1 MAILRCKSCNFLR
14 EVPNE
19 HIGKTI
25 KCPKCSQPASIFDTT
40 ILIQAL
46 FKNLTQAQTELT
58 ITKKEFE
65 QIPAL
70 KEKTTKMVQDI
81 LQFKQKE
88 KTLEN
93 KIAELNTTL
102 ENIQLENAKLKQQ
115 ENNTSSKDIN
125 FQNRR
130 INELTKDLATAKLE
144 NEKLKQQTNFATNKK
159 LNKEQNGYAFSNKA
173 FAPELLN
180 FDGVVNYLN
189 VRKVRV
195 EFKEKQMDISGFYDE
210 IAVKLGDNYAILF
223 PLLDKIRWAQRKS
236 YDAINFDLTE
246 NQKNDQFIM
255 QFCKELYEYGFI
267 VRQFKKRDKNQI
279 HLELQ
284 TSSKI
289 TNFFNGEWLEW
300 YAFMKTASLLA
311 SKKIAFSSLKN
322 FIFNFENGEKHEAD
336 LFFVLPK
343 NKPLWI
349 ECKSGE
355 FRQDIQ
361 KYTKICKTLNI
372 PKENFLLLVLDESD
386 EKMIGLSNT
395 FDITFVSEKN
405 FLNYIEKLL

>member
-25 KCPKCSQPASIFDTT
+25 KCPKCSQPASIFDAT

-46 FKNLTQAQTELT
+46 FKNLTQAQTEL
-58 ITKKEFE
+58 K
-65 QIPAL
+65 QL
-70 KEKTTKMVQDI
+70 KEQTN
-81 LQFKQKE
+81 L
-88 KTLEN
+88 L
-93 KIAELNTTL
+93 IAENT
-102 ENIQLENAKLKQQ
+102 KLK
-115 ENNTSSKDIN
+115 E
-125 FQNRR
+125 
-130 INELTKDLATAKLE
+130 
-144 NEKLKQQTNFATNKK
+144 QTNFATNDK
-159 LNKEQNGYAFSNKA
+159 LNKEQQGYAFANKA
-173 FAPELLN
+173 FAPELIN

-189 VRKVRV
+189 EKKVKV
-195 EFKEKQMDISGFYDE
+195 EFKEKQMDISGFFDE

-223 PLLDKIRWAQRKS
+223 PLLDKIRWAYRKN
-236 YDAINFDLTE
+236 YDAINFDLTD
-246 NQKNDQFIM
+246 NQKTDQFIM

-284 TSSKI
+284 TSTKI
-289 TNFFNGEWLEW
+289 MNFFNGEWLEW
-300 YAFMKTASLLA
+300 YAFMKTASLLS
-311 SKKIAFSSLKN
+311 SKKITFSSLKN

-336 LFFVLPK
+336 VFFVLPK

>member
-1 MAILRCKSCNFLR
+1 LR

-25 KCPKCSQPASIFDTT
+25 KCPKCSQPASIFDAT

-46 FKNLTQAQTELT
+46 FKNLAQAQTEL
-58 ITKKEFE
+58 K
-65 QIPAL
+65 QL
-70 KEKTTKMVQDI
+70 KEQTN
-81 LQFKQKE
+81 L
-88 KTLEN
+88 L
-93 KIAELNTTL
+93 IAENT
-102 ENIQLENAKLKQQ
+102 KLK
-115 ENNTSSKDIN
+115 E
-125 FQNRR
+125 
-130 INELTKDLATAKLE
+130 
-144 NEKLKQQTNFATNKK
+144 QTNFATNDK
-159 LNKEQNGYAFSNKA
+159 LNKEQQGYAFANKA
-173 FAPELLN
+173 FAPELIN

-189 VRKVRV
+189 EKKVKV
-195 EFKEKQMDISGFYDE
+195 EFKEKQMDISGFFDE

-223 PLLDKIRWAQRKS
+223 PLLDKIRWAYRKN
-236 YDAINFDLTE
+236 YDAINFDLTD
-246 NQKNDQFIM
+246 NQKTDQFIM

-284 TSSKI
+284 TSTKI
-289 TNFFNGEWLEW
+289 MNFFNGEWLEW
-300 YAFMKTASLLA
+300 YAFMKTASLLS
-311 SKKIAFSSLKN
+311 SKKITFSSLKN

-336 LFFVLPK
+336 VFFVLPK

>member
-1 MAILRCKSCNFLR
+1 MR

-19 HIGKTI
+19 HIGKNV
-25 KCPKCSQPASIFDTT
+25 KCPKCSQPASIFDVVV
-40 ILIQAL
+40 LVQAL
-46 FKNLTQAQTELT
+46 FKNLSQAQTNLST
-58 ITKKEFE
+58 FQKGMQE
-65 QIPAL
+65 QETLKLKL
-70 KEKTTKMVQDI
+70 KEMAQSIV
-81 LQFKQKE
+81 LFKQKE

-93 KIAELNTTL
+93 KIAELNITL
-102 ENIQLENAKLKQQ
+102 ENIQLKNAKLKQQ
-115 ENNTSSKDIN
+115 ENNVSSKDIS
-125 FQNRR
+125 FQNRH
-130 INELTKDLATAKLE
+130 INELKKELATVKLE

-159 LNKEQNGYAFSNKA
+159 LNKEQNGYAFANQT

-223 PLLDKIRWAQRKS
+223 PLLDKIRWAYRKN
-236 YDAINFDLTE
+236 YNAINFDFTD
-246 NQKNDQFIM
+246 NQKTDQFIM
-255 QFCKELYEYGFI
+255 QFCKELYEYGFV

-284 TSSKI
+284 TSTKI
-289 TNFFNGEWLEW
+289 MNFFNGEWLEW
-300 YAFMKTASLLA
+300 YAFMKTASLLT

-361 KYTKICKTLNI
+361 KYTKICKALNI

>member
-25 KCPKCSQPASIFDTT
+25 KCPKCSQPASIFDAT

-46 FKNLTQAQTELT
+46 FKNLVQIQTELKRIKQQNQDLIVSQEKIKEIEKST
-58 ITKKEFE
+58 LEIQKKEK
-65 QIPAL
+65 Q
-70 KEKTTKMVQDI
+70 VQH
-81 LQFKQKE
+81 
-88 KTLEN
+88 
-93 KIAELNTTL
+93 
-102 ENIQLENAKLKQQ
+102 QLEQLKKNNSQLKSENGNLKQQ
-115 ENNTSSKDIN
+115 VNSFAQKYELLQKDFDKI
-125 FQNRR
+125 
-130 INELTKDLATAKLE
+130 KLE
-144 NEKLKQQTNFATNKK
+144 NNKLKEQLSFKTNNHLNQKQQ
-159 LNKEQNGYAFSNKA
+159 GYAFSNKT

-180 FDGVVNYLN
+180 FDGVVKYFSN
-189 VRKVRV
+189 KKSKV
-195 EFKEKQMDISGFYDE
+195 EFKEKQMDISGFFDE
-210 IAVKLGDNYAILF
+210 IAVEIGDNYQLVN
-223 PLLDKIRWAQRKS
+223 LLIKKIKNAYRNNA
-236 YDAINFDLTE
+236 ANTTFVITDLTTE
-246 NQKNDQFIM
+246 QLEKIKL
-255 QFCKELYEYGFI
+255 FCKILYECAFI
-267 VRQFKKRDKNQI
+267 IRFNITKKAI

-284 TSSKI
+284 VNIKI
-289 TNFFNGEWLEW
+289 MNFFNGEWLEW
-300 YAFMKTASLLA
+300 YAFMKTASLLT

-322 FIFNFENGEKHEAD
+322 FIFNFENGDKHEAD

-355 FRQDIQ
+355 FRQDIN
-361 KYTKICKTLNI
+361 KYTKICKALNI

>member
-19 HIGKTI
+19 HIGKTV
-25 KCPKCSQPASIFDTT
+25 KCPKCSQPASIFDVTV
-40 ILIQAL
+40 LIQAL
-46 FKNLTQAQTELT
+46 FKNLAQAQTEL
-58 ITKKEFE
+58 K
-65 QIPAL
+65 QL
-70 KEKTTKMVQDI
+70 KEQTN
-81 LQFKQKE
+81 L
-88 KTLEN
+88 L
-93 KIAELNTTL
+93 IAENT
-102 ENIQLENAKLKQQ
+102 KLK
-115 ENNTSSKDIN
+115 E
-125 FQNRR
+125 
-130 INELTKDLATAKLE
+130 
-144 NEKLKQQTNFATNKK
+144 QTNFATNDK
-159 LNKEQNGYAFSNKA
+159 LNKEQQGYAFANKA
-173 FAPELLN
+173 FAPELIN

-189 VRKVRV
+189 EKKVKV
-195 EFKEKQMDISGFYDE
+195 EFKEKQMDISGFFDE

-223 PLLDKIRWAQRKS
+223 PLLDKIRWAYRKN
-236 YDAINFDLTE
+236 YDAINFDLTD
-246 NQKNDQFIM
+246 NQKTDQFIM

-284 TSSKI
+284 TSTKI
-289 TNFFNGEWLEW
+289 MNFFNGEWLEW
-300 YAFMKTASLLA
+300 YAFMKTASLLS
-311 SKKIAFSSLKN
+311 SKKITFSSLKN

-336 LFFVLPK
+336 VFFVLPK

-372 PKENFLLLVLDESD
+372 QKENFLLLVLDESD